1 MRLLPLDA
9 VVGVLLLAA
18 IAFAAQRSSRSTPS
32 ARVRASG
39 WALVAGPL
47 PLAVLLHLIFPPR
60 ESIDQAAFLAG
71 AAAFAIGALII
82 LSRDTEDWREEA
94 DESSP
99 PWWPAF
105 ERNFREYE
113 LESSRRRRVVRL

>member
-18 IAFAAQRSSRSTPS
+18 IAFAALRPSRGTPS
-32 ARVRASG
+32 ARVRACG
-39 WALVAGPL
+39 WALIAGPL
-47 PLAVLLHLIFPPR
+47 PLAVLLHVIFTLP
-60 ESIDQAAFLAG
+60 ESIDQSAFLAG
-71 AAAFAIGALII
+71 AAAFAIGTLII
-82 LSRDTEDWREEA
+82 LGRDSEDWREEA

-105 ERNFREYE
+105 ERDFSEYE
-113 LESSRRRRVVRL
+113 LESSRRRRIVRL

>member
-1 MRLLPLDA
+1 MRLLPLDV

-18 IAFAAQRSSRSTPS
+18 IAFAAQRPSRSAPS
-32 ARVRASG
+32 ARVRACG

-47 PLAVLLHLIFPPR
+47 PLAVLLHLIFPPP

-82 LSRDTEDWREEA
+82 LGRDNEDWREET

-113 LESSRRRRVVRL
+113 LESSRRRRIVRL